1 MKQSYPFVLIDV
13 FTETPLE
20 GNPLAVVPFADGL
33 SSDQMQAVA
42 REFNLSETTF
52 VLPPRSVDATRRL
65 RSFSPIAEVFG
76 AGHNALGA
84 WWAIVAR
91 GDVSVSDGETTL
103 WQELGERVL
112 PVQTTWSS
120 GHLLRVAMTQ
130 APTGVGA
137 DPSPSRAALARA
149 LALDV
154 DALEVEGLSPEI
166 RSTGA
171 TRHLLVPTRSLADL
185 ARAQVDAPQL
195 AALAKPV
202 GCEGCYLFCLETREP
217 KAVAH
222 ARAFFPGIGIDEDP
236 ATGSAAGPLAHY
248 LVRRQLASAGTWLT
262 IEQGDEMQRP
272 SRIEVRVTGDLVEVA
287 GRCAIVADGTL
298 RL

>member
-1 MKQSYPFVLIDV
+1 MKSYPFVLIDV

-33 SSDQMQAVA
+33 SAEQMQAVA

-52 VLPPRSVDATRRL
+52 VLAPRSGDATRRL
-65 RSFSPIAEVFG
+65 RSFSPTAEVFG

-112 PVQTTWSS
+112 PVQATVSS
-120 GHLLRVAMTQ
+120 GHLRRIAMTQ
-130 APTGVGA
+130 ASTCVGA

-149 LALDV
+149 LTLDV
-154 DALEVEGLSPEI
+154 EALEVDGLQPEI

-171 TRHLLVPTRSLADL
+171 TSHLLVPTRSLVDL
-185 ARAQVDAPQL
+185 ASAQVDARQL

-202 GCEGCYLFCLETREP
+202 GCEGCYLFCLETRAST
-217 KAVAH
+217 AVAH

-248 LVRRQLASAGTWLT
+248 LVRGQLAIEGTWLT

-272 SRIEVRVTGDLVEVA
+272 SRIEVRVTGDVVDVA
-287 GRCAIVADGTL
+287 GRCAIVAEGTL